1 VARPW
6 ELPEGRPTDLTDE
19 QRAMDIVR
27 QHLLDRLHKE
37 IPYKVVVKP
46 VSWEERGDGAL
57 EIRQDL
63 VVDRKKIKAM
73 VVGRGG
79 ATIK

>member
-1 VARPW
+1 MLRPW
-6 ELPEGRPTDLTDE
+6 ELPEDRPTDLTDE

-37 IPYKVVVKP
+37 VPYKIVVKP
-46 VSWEERGDGAL
+46 VSWEEKEEGLL

-63 VVDRKKIKAM
+63 VVDRKAIKAM
-73 VVGRGG
+73 VVGKGG